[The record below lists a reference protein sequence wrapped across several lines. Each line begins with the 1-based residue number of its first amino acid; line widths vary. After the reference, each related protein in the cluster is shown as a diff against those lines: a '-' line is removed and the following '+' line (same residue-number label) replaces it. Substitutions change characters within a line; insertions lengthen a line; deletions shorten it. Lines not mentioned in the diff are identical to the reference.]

1 MDELFDITLA
11 DKDDEWL
18 CAHKVI
24 MAAICYPFTERKSHL
39 LAKIMLKK
47 SNLGCTLGIPG
58 VLR

>member
-24 MAAICYPFTERKSHL
+24 MAAICYPTEIPKPVEPLALHL
-39 LAKIMLKK
+39 SGA
-47 SNLGCTLGIPG
+47 
-58 VLR
+58 

>member
-24 MAAICYPFTERKSHL
+24 MAAICYPFNESHL
-39 LAKIMLKK
+39 LAKVMFKK
-47 SNLGCTLGIPG
+47 
-58 VLR
+58 

>member
-18 CAHKVI
+18 CAHKLI

-39 LAKIMLKK
+39 LAKIMFKK
-47 SNLGCTLGIPG
+47 
-58 VLR
+58 

>member
-24 MAAICYPFTERKSHL
+24 MAAICYPFTE
-39 LAKIMLKK
+39 
-47 SNLGCTLGIPG
+47 
-58 VLR
+58 